1 MYKALFELSHDRTT
15 FVSRLFTRERPSA
28 LTASS
33 SVQELMTAYSTAA
46 RRDETVYAKNLE
58 AIRDHLTTTR
68 ALPLASPDLEGI
80 ARVYRAFYWY
90 GPAINFGATL
100 TLEPLKTSG
109 LSFRE
114 LMTPIDAAGNGLT
127 YLSSEIA
134 YGFVRDLELRNLVV
148 PVVGNFSGPKALRE
162 VGSFI
167 RSRGGMVG
175 LFYVSNVETYLRRD
189 GTWPIFCGSV
199 RALPLDEWSLFIRP
213 SGPSALPGGIG
224 VVPIASVAQSCSPAV
239 R

>member
-1 MYKALFELSHDRTT
+1 M
-15 FVSRLFTRERPSA
+15 
-28 LTASS
+28 
-33 SVQELMTAYSTAA
+33 
-46 RRDETVYAKNLE
+46 
-58 AIRDHLTTTR
+58 
-68 ALPLASPDLEGI
+68 
-80 ARVYRAFYWY
+80 
-90 GPAINFGATL
+90 
-100 TLEPLKTSG
+100 LEPLKTSG

-134 YGFVRDLELRNLVV
+134 YGFVRDLEVRNLVV

-167 RSRGGMVG
+167 RSRGGMVR

-213 SGPSALPGGIG
+213 SGPSAPRAASASSDRVSGA
-224 VVPIASVAQSCSPAV
+224 VVFGSRALMELEMLQNSL
-239 R
+239 